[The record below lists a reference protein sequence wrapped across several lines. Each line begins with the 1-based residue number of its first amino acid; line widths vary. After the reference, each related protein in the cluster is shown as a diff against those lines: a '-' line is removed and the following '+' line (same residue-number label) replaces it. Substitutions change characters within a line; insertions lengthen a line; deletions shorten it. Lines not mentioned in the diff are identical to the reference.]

1 MHVQSGQEMVRPA
14 RPRHPWHEPPS
25 TPRPRTRASRGS
37 GASRWLR
44 TSGCGKASAENPQPR
59 LRLEEP

>member
-1 MHVQSGQEMVRPA
+1 MHVQSGQEMVR
-14 RPRHPWHEPPS
+14 
-25 TPRPRTRASRGS
+25 
-37 GASRWLR
+37 R